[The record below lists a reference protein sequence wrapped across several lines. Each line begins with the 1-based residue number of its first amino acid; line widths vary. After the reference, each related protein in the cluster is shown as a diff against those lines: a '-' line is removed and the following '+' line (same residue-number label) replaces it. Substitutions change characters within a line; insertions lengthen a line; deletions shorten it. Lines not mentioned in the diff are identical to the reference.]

1 MNGAFYI
8 GATGL
13 DAQQRALDVIANN
26 ISNINTTGFKRSSV
40 QFSELMSA
48 SLSPTDGPR
57 GTAAL
62 SGVVMEGAPK
72 VWSQGDMRRTGQTF
86 DLAIDGNGFIEL
98 LGPAGRT
105 MLWRGGVLKVNA
117 DGYLASSDGLPLHA
131 MIAVPSDAKALK
143 IDGDGT
149 VSVSIEGQQGDQV
162 LGKIDVVTVSDT
174 GALDEAG
181 SGYFELSDPSL
192 LSSQP
197 AGEAGAGIFVQGSL
211 EGANVQLSDEMIQLL
226 LIQRAYAAN
235 AQVVQAGDQLMSI
248 NNGLRR

>member
-40 QFSELMSA
+40 RFSELVSRPA
-48 SLSPTDGPR
+48 ATADGPQ
-57 GTAAL
+57 GTTTL
-62 SGVVMEGAPK
+62 SGVIVEATPK
-72 VWSQGDMRRTGQTF
+72 VWSQGGMRRTGQTL

-105 MLWRGGVLKVNA
+105 MLWRGGALKVNA

-131 MIAVPSDAKALK
+131 MVAVPNGAKALK
-143 IDGDGT
+143 IDSDGT
-149 VSVSIEGQQGDQV
+149 VSAPIDGQQGDQV
-162 LGKIDVVTVSDT
+162 LGKIDVVMVSDP
-174 GALDEAG
+174 GALAETG

-192 LSSQP
+192 LLAGS
-197 AGEAGAGIFVQGSL
+197 AGEAGAGLFVQGSL
-211 EGANVQLSDEMIQLL
+211 EGANVELSDEMIQLL
-226 LIQRAYAAN
+226 LVQRAYAAN
-235 AQVVQAGDQLMSI
+235 AQVIQAGDQLMSI